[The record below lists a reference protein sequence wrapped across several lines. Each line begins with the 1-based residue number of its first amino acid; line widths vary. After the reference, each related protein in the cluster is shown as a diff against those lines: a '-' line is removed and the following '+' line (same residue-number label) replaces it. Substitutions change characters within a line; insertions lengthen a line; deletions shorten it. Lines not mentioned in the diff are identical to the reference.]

1 MKRSL
6 FASLFLVAMCAIAS
20 GSHATPA
27 AAPASPAGVTAPKF
41 GACRW
46 YCNSGRSFT
55 TLKACQAV
63 CGAECEEIC

>member
-6 FASLFLVAMCAIAS
+6 VASLFLVAMCAIAS
-20 GSHATPA
+20 GSRTTS
-27 AAPASPAGVTAPKF
+27 AAPAAGGATAPQF

-46 YCNSGRSFT
+46 YCNSGQSFT

-63 CGAECEEIC
+63 CGNECEEIC